1 MASSSNAS
9 TSHRLPLPHW
19 VATFRDYYFAAR
31 PGTRLLVGVLA
42 VVMAVVS
49 LLSAPDFAGILGAI
63 LGVVLLM
70 IAVIDWQYFIIP
82 NALSAAGVSLAMV
95 HAAVQGPGTMLAS
108 IGLAVMRAVTFAA
121 VLLAIRYAYQRVRGC
136 EGIGLGDVK
145 LAGVAG
151 AWLDWSVM
159 PVSIEIAACAAL
171 STYLFR
177 QLALG
182 QPAQAT
188 TRLPFGTFFAPA
200 IWACWV
206 LQMTIL

>member
-1 MASSSNAS
+1 M
-9 TSHRLPLPHW
+9 
-19 VATFRDYYFAAR
+19 
-31 PGTRLLVGVLA
+31 LV
-42 VVMAVVS
+42 
-49 LLSAPDFAGILGAI
+49 
-63 LGVVLLM
+63 
-70 IAVIDWQYFIIP
+70 IAVIDWRHFVIP
-82 NALSAAGVSLAMV
+82 NALSAVGLSLAMV
-95 HAAVQGPGTMLAS
+95 YAAIQGPGTMLAS
-108 IGLAVMRAVTFAA
+108 IGLAVMRAVTFTV
-121 VLLAIRYAYQRVRGC
+121 VLLAIRYAFQRIRDR

-206 LQMTIL
+206 LQMTVL